1 MPSLFGKI
9 IIPDRGCSGSTST
22 MGLSTTFRWDEFREW
37 FSASRERDAFLTTTS
52 QPSHSR
58 VHLFL
63 VAAVIFGLDW
73 VTPLGFAVYMLY
85 VPLCLACL
93 WLRGW
98 RFAFVMGGVCSALIL
113 VGFVGSPSGN
123 FFVFSVPDRS
133 MALFTLWA
141 SLWGGK
147 LFAQRTFELERTQA
161 ILEQE
166 AQQRARAESKMRGL
180 AAIVESST
188 DPIMNIK
195 DGVLVAWNPAAERVF
210 GYSAEEIL
218 GQSINLLVPAH
229 RTGEVEATV
238 THALQGELIQDL
250 VTERKR
256 KDGSLVPVSLTIFPV
271 KTIEGQIIGCSAI
284 VRDITERKKAEEVLR
299 QKQHELERYHARLQD
314 LSTKLLRAQDQERQR
329 IARELHDDMTQ
340 RLAALAVDVGSLEHM
355 CRPKSVL
362 RPRLHA
368 LQEAAGQL
376 ADDIHN
382 FAYRLHPPQLEH
394 MGLEAAIHDH
404 TDEFRRRSGLPTQF
418 EVRAVPQVIPIDLA
432 TCLYRVMQESLQ
444 NILKHADASK
454 IVVRLLGTR
463 SGVGICIQDDGKGFV
478 QEAAGV
484 PARGLGLPSLEER
497 VRLLNGQ
504 FRIRTGP
511 GQGTEVHA
519 WVPLA
524 DTQSITT
531 S

>member
-1 MPSLFGKI
+1 MSL
-9 IIPDRGCSGSTST
+9 P
-22 MGLSTTFRWDEFREW
+22 TTLRWNEFREW
-37 FSASRERDAFLTTTS
+37 LSASHERDAPQTTTPPPPRIS
-52 QPSHSR
+52 LQLLLA
-58 VHLFL
+58 VT
-63 VAAVIFGLDW
+63 VIFGLDW
-73 VTPLGFAVYMLY
+73 VTPLGFAIYMLY
-85 VPLCLACL
+85 VPLCLTCL
-93 WLRGW
+93 WRQGW

-123 FFVFSVPDRS
+123 LFVFSVPDRG
-133 MALFTLWA
+133 MALLTLWA

-147 LFAQRTFELERTQA
+147 LFAQRTFELERTQV
-161 ILEQE
+161 ILREEAEQ
-166 AQQRARAESKMRGL
+166 RTRAESKIRGL

-195 DGVLVAWNPAAERVF
+195 NGVLVAWNPAAEQVF

-238 THALQGELIQDL
+238 AQAMKGKRLQDL

-256 KDGSLVPVSLTIFPV
+256 KDGSLVPVSLTTFPV

-284 VRDITERKKAEEVLR
+284 VRDITERKKAEETLR
-299 QKQHELERYHARLQD
+299 QKQDELERYHARLQD
-314 LSTKLLRAQDQERQR
+314 LSTKLFRAQDQERQW

-340 RLAALAVDVGSLEHM
+340 RLAALAMDVGSLEQL
-355 CRPKSVL
+355 CRPKMAL
-362 RPRLHA
+362 RPRLRA
-368 LQEAAGQL
+368 VQEAAGQL

-394 MGLEAAIHDH
+394 LGLEAAIHDH
-404 TDEFRRRSGLPTQF
+404 TDEFRRRSGLPMQF
-418 EVRAVPQVIPIDLA
+418 ELRAVPQVIPIDIA

-444 NILKHADASK
+444 NVLKHAEASK
-454 IVVRLLGTR
+454 IVVRLLGTF
-463 SGVGICIQDDGKGFV
+463 SGTGIGVCIQDDGKGFV
-478 QEAAGV
+478 QESAGV

-497 VRLLNGQ
+497 VRLLNGR

-511 GQGTEVHA
+511 RCGTEVHA
-519 WVPLA
+519 WVPLSDA
-524 DTQSITT
+524 QSITT
-531 S
+531 P

>member
-1 MPSLFGKI
+1 MSFL
-9 IIPDRGCSGSTST
+9 TV
-22 MGLSTTFRWDEFREW
+22 LRWNEFLA
-37 FSASRERDAFLTTTS
+37 SASRGHDAALTTTS
-52 QPSHSR
+52 PPHAR
-58 VHLFL
+58 LYL
-63 VAAVIFGLDW
+63 LLAAAVIFGLDL

-98 RFAFVMGGVCSALIL
+98 RYAFIMGGVCTALIL

-123 FFVFSVPDRS
+123 LFVFSVPDRS
-133 MALFTLWA
+133 IALLSLWA

-147 LFAQRTFELERTQA
+147 LFAQRTFELERAQA

-166 AQQRARAESKMRGL
+166 AQQRARAESKIRGL

-195 DGVLVAWNPAAERVF
+195 DGVLVAWNPAAEQIF

-218 GQSINLLVPAH
+218 GQPINLLVPAH
-229 RTGEVEATV
+229 RAGEVEATV
-238 THALQGELIQDL
+238 ARAMKGELIQEL
-250 VTERKR
+250 ITERKR

-271 KTIEGQIIGCSAI
+271 KTLDGQIIGCSAI
-284 VRDITERKKAEEVLR
+284 VRDITERKKTEEALQ
-299 QKQHELERYHARLQD
+299 QKQRELERYHARLQD

-340 RLAALAVDVGSLEHM
+340 RLAALAVDVGMLEPL
-355 CRPKSVL
+355 CRPKMALLPHL
-362 RPRLHA
+362 RA
-368 LQEAAGQL
+368 VQEAAGQL
-376 ADDIHN
+376 ADDIHS

-404 TDEFRRRSGLPTQF
+404 IDEFRRRSELPTQF
-418 EVRAVPQVIPIDLA
+418 KLRAVPQVIPIDIA

-444 NILKHADASK
+444 NILKHAEASK
-454 IVVRLLGTR
+454 IVVRLLGTC

-478 QEAAGV
+478 QESAGV

-497 VRLLNGQ
+497 VRLLNGK
-504 FRIRTGP
+504 FRIQTGP
-511 GQGTEVHA
+511 GCGTEVHA
-519 WVPLA
+519 WIPLSEI
-524 DTQSITT
+524 QSITT
-531 S
+531 A

>member
-1 MPSLFGKI
+1 MNLP
-9 IIPDRGCSGSTST
+9 
-22 MGLSTTFRWDEFREW
+22 TTFRWNEFREW
-37 FSASRERDAFLTTTS
+37 CSASRERDAPLTATS
-52 QPSHSR
+52 PPSYSR
-58 VHLFL
+58 SHLVL
-63 VAAVIFGLDW
+63 VAAVIFGLDYI
-73 VTPLGFAVYMLY
+73 TPLGFAVYMLY

-98 RFAFVMGGVCSALIL
+98 RFAFLMGGVCSVLIL
-113 VGFVGSPSGN
+113 TGFFVSPSGN
-123 FFVFSVPDRS
+123 LFVFSVPDRS

-161 ILEQE
+161 ILGQE
-166 AQQRARAESKMRGL
+166 AEQRARAESKMRGL

-195 DGVLVAWNPAAERVF
+195 DGLLVAWNPAAERVF

-218 GQSINLLVPAH
+218 GQSINRLVPAH

-238 THALQGELIQDL
+238 AQAMKGELIQDL
-250 VTERKR
+250 ATERKR

-271 KTIEGQIIGCSAI
+271 KTLDGQIIGCSAI
-284 VRDITERKKAEEVLR
+284 VRDITEHKKAEEALQ
-299 QKQHELERYHARLQD
+299 QKQRELERYHARLQN

-355 CRPKSVL
+355 CRPKSAL
-362 RPRLHA
+362 QPRLRA

-418 EVRAVPQVIPIDLA
+418 ERRAVPQIIPIDTA

-444 NILKHADASK
+444 NIIKHADASK
-454 IVVRLLGTR
+454 IMVRLLGTG

-478 QEAAGV
+478 QEPAGV

-497 VRLLNGQ
+497 VRLLNGT

-511 GQGTEVHA
+511 RSGTEVHA
-519 WVPLA
+519 WVPLP
-524 DTQSITT
+524 DTQPITT

>member
-1 MPSLFGKI
+1 
-9 IIPDRGCSGSTST
+9 
-22 MGLSTTFRWDEFREW
+22 
-37 FSASRERDAFLTTTS
+37 
-52 QPSHSR
+52 
-58 VHLFL
+58 
-63 VAAVIFGLDW
+63 
-73 VTPLGFAVYMLY
+73 MLY

-98 RFAFVMGGVCSALIL
+98 RFGFVMGGVCSALIL

-123 FFVFSVPDRS
+123 LFVFSVPDRS

-161 ILEQE
+161 ILDQE
-166 AQQRARAESKMRGL
+166 AQQRTRAESKMRGL

-188 DPIMNIK
+188 DPIMSIK
-195 DGVLVAWNPAAERVF
+195 DGLLVAWNPAAERVF

-238 THALQGELIQDL
+238 VEAIKGELIQDL

-271 KTIEGQIIGCSAI
+271 KTLEGQIIGCSAI
-284 VRDITERKKAEEVLR
+284 VRDITERKKTEEALR

-340 RLAALAVDVGSLEHM
+340 RLAALAVDVGSLEQL
-355 CRPKSVL
+355 CRPKMAL
-362 RPRLHA
+362 LPRLRA
-368 LQEAAGQL
+368 VQEAAGQL
-376 ADDIHN
+376 ADDIHS
-382 FAYRLHPPQLEH
+382 FAYRLYPPQLEH

-404 TDEFRRRSGLPTQF
+404 TDEFRRRSELPTRF
-418 EVRAVPQVIPIDLA
+418 ELRAVPQAIPIDIT

-444 NILKHADASK
+444 NILKHAEAATV
-454 IVVRLLGTR
+454 VVRLLGTC

-478 QEAAGV
+478 QESGGV

-497 VRLLNGQ
+497 VRLLNGR
-504 FRIRTGP
+504 FRIRTDP
-511 GQGTEVHA
+511 GCGTEVHA
-519 WVPLA
+519 WIPLS
-524 DTQSITT
+524 DTRSITT
-531 S
+531 P